1 MSLPLLAVLTVFQG
15 QALQLAYPDKP
26 DLREVV
32 VSWNDRNASWNA
44 PLHGPPLYR
53 SVRPTRGWIASR

>member
-26 DLREVV
+26 DLREAV
-32 VSWNDRNASWNA
+32 VSWK
-44 PLHGPPLYR
+44 R
-53 SVRPTRGWIASR
+53 SQCLVERAAARPAAVPER